1 MTQNTT
7 YARSA
12 VLLGNVAGQERRGAK
27 IESVSD
33 NAELVKAYWEQR
45 RRANS
50 DDRDTRRT
58 ADELWWAWEA
68 VEDRVQED
76 PDNVVVL
83 LVELADAAPDNDAL
97 AYLGAGPVENLL
109 RDGDSQVMYDR
120 VEGWARRNENFRKA
134 LGCAW
139 FDDHV
144 PAAVARRLRAVTS
157 A

>member
-1 MTQNTT
+1 MVHDQ
-7 YARSA
+7 
-12 VLLGNVAGQERRGAK
+12 V
-27 IESVSD
+27 VSD
-33 NAELVKAYWEQR
+33 NVELVEAYWEQR

-68 VEDRVQED
+68 VEDRVRED

-83 LVELADAAPDNDAL
+83 LVELADAAPDDGL

-109 RDGDSQVMYDR
+109 RYSDSKVMFDR
-120 VEGWARRNENFRKA
+120 VEGWARRNDNFRKA

-144 PAAVARRLRAVTS
+144 PVDVARRLRAATS